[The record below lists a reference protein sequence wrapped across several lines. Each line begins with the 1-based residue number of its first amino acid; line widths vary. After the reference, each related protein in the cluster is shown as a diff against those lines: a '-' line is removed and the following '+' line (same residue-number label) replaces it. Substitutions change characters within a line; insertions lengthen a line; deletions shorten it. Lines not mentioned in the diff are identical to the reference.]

1 MPGPIPFS
9 RRSLIA
15 GASMLGAFGSARAAT
30 APAPARSGPVLA
42 YIGSYTDASTPAGN
56 GEGITVL
63 RLDTGTGELKPVKT
77 LPNPS
82 PSWLATGPDRKFL
95 YAVNETADYGPNKTG
110 SVTAFGIDEPTG
122 DLRLLNAASSAGK
135 GPAHGSVHPSGKFFL
150 VANYGTG
157 NVAVLPVQANGMLGE
172 AVDVKQDDGPHG
184 ETRPAEGPPGNF
196 SISDHNGPH
205 AHMIASDP
213 TGRFVIVNDLGLDRT
228 FVWTLDAAT
237 GKLAA
242 NDPPFIPAASAGAG
256 PRHFAFHP
264 NGRIFYNLYEEASQL
279 AVYDWNPDTAA
290 ATLKQKVTTVPGYAG
305 TNFTSELVV
314 TPDGR
319 FIYTGNRLHNS
330 IGIFAIE
337 ADGKVRWLG
346 EEWTRGDYP
355 RNIALDPTGNFMVA
369 CNHRSDQVTVFRV
382 DQRTGGLRFTNQ
394 YVPVG
399 SPSMILFP
407 G

>member
-279 AVYDWNPDTAA
+279 AVYDWNPRYRRRHAEAEGDDGAGLCRHELHLGARRHPGWPLHLYRQPPAQQHRHLRDRGGWEGALARRGMDARRLSPQHRARSHRQLHGGVQPPQRPGDGVPRGPAHRGPALHRTSMSRSAA
-290 ATLKQKVTTVPGYAG
+290 
-305 TNFTSELVV
+305 
-314 TPDGR
+314 R
-319 FIYTGNRLHNS
+319 R
-330 IGIFAIE
+330 
-337 ADGKVRWLG
+337 
-346 EEWTRGDYP
+346 
-355 RNIALDPTGNFMVA
+355 
-369 CNHRSDQVTVFRV
+369 
-382 DQRTGGLRFTNQ
+382 
-394 YVPVG
+394 
-399 SPSMILFP
+399 
-407 G
+407 